1 MRSRV
6 YRDLNSTQKQFISY
20 LSRKSDMQKKLNE
33 FCESY
38 NRFSTEFPE
47 LLENDETKDELM
59 NRINILSGQLW
70 EIIKQRKNESLQ
82 ER

>member
-1 MRSRV
+1 
-6 YRDLNSTQKQFISY
+6 
-20 LSRKSDMQKKLNE
+20 MQKKLNE